1 MVIRFYCSA
10 IQQLPKAW
18 FRCLVFIFGIVATH
32 SASAQSL
39 GNFRFDTVKI
49 PDWPAIHS
57 FAYGVMPPHVLMI
70 GGRKDGIHDKKT
82 GFEITSNNSSMY
94 LWNTQTNQITE
105 QNLDGLPI
113 ELFDFLSASNAQF
126 VQDSSYL
133 YLMGGY
139 AQSVLGEFKTYPVF
153 ARIDLKNIISS
164 ILTKQDISNS
174 IKYTVDDTFAIAGG
188 QLRILDSIFYL
199 VGGHYFSGKYND
211 DASKTVQRYTDA
223 YRMFRIQNTPDT
235 FYVNT
240 LAEIHNDFNFHRRDF
255 NLNPIIDEQG
265 NKKLMVYSG
274 VFQYNINRPFLNTA
288 IIDRTNY
295 EERFDFEHKLASY
308 TCSRLGIYDSI
319 KNEFHQIFFG
329 GMAEYFKDS
338 SNQIVRDPLVPFVK
352 SVSCLTRKQNGRFE
366 ESLLKEELPGYFGTN
381 SEILLSPDLPLF
393 FQDIVDLNKLPK
405 DSVFIGTLFGGIY
418 NPTNERN
425 PWEKDLAKHTV
436 SNPYLI
442 KIYYKA
448 AIPNRVN
455 QIKLTEKE
463 FSFQLIPNPVTEKFI
478 VSFDAPVPIKKATI
492 WIQDVHGK
500 TCYFKN
506 ITSIEHQQISIDF
519 NNQIPENYF
528 IRILA
533 NDSFLY
539 GRSFQLQN

>member
-1 MVIRFYCSA
+1 MVIRFYFRA

-18 FRCLVFIFGIVATH
+18 FRCLVFILVIVATH

-39 GNFRFDTVKI
+39 GSFRFDTVKI

-57 FAYGVMPPHVLMI
+57 FAYAVMPPHVLII

-94 LWNTQTNQITE
+94 LWNTQTNQIIE

-113 ELFDFLSASNAQF
+113 ELFDFLSASNAEF

-139 AQSVLGEFKTYPVF
+139 AQSVLGEFKTYSVF
-153 ARIDLKNIISS
+153 ARFDLKNIISS

-174 IKYTVDDTFAIAGG
+174 IKYVVDDTFAIAGG

-223 YRMFRIQNTPDT
+223 YRMFSLQNTPDT
-235 FYVNT
+235 FYINT
-240 LAEIHNDFNFHRRDF
+240 LAEIRNDFNFHRRDF

-265 NKKLMVYSG
+265 NKKLMVFSG

-288 IIDRTNY
+288 LIDRTTY
-295 EERFDFEHKLASY
+295 EERFDFDHKLASY
-308 TCSRLGIYDSI
+308 TCSRIGLYDSI
-319 KNEFHQIFFG
+319 NNEFHQVFFG
-329 GMAEYFKDS
+329 GMAEYYRDS
-338 SNQIVRDPLVPFVK
+338 LNQIVQDPLVPFVK
-352 SVSCLTRKQNGRFE
+352 SVSCLTRKHNGHFE

-393 FQDIVDLNKLPK
+393 FQDIVDLNKLPN

-425 PWEKDLAKHTV
+425 PWEKDQAKHTI

-442 KIYYKA
+442 KINY
-448 AIPNRVN
+448 IPASPNHIGN
-455 QIKLTEKE
+455 FYTPKKD
-463 FSFQLIPNPVTEKFI
+463 FSFQVNSNSATEKIKIYFKTKT
-478 VSFDAPVPIKKATI
+478 AIKKASI
-492 WIQDVHGK
+492 WIQDAHGRS
-500 TCYFKN
+500 CYFKN
-506 ITSIEHQQISIDF
+506 LTSIENQQIELDF
-519 NNQIPENYF
+519 KNQMPATYF

-533 NDSFLY
+533 NDSLLY
-539 GRSFQLQN
+539 GNSFQVYK